1 MSQINTADFIRTITG
16 LSPVLQIVGPA
27 LIELV
32 QEGEKLLEVRKQVG
46 KENETLKVAVLKNE
60 HDLKALPMIKVIEI
74 GGKE

>member
-1 MSQINTADFIRTITG
+1 
-16 LSPVLQIVGPA
+16 VGPA

>member
-1 MSQINTADFIRTITG
+1 MSQINTADLIRTMTN

-32 QEGEKLLEVRKQVG
+32 QEGEKLLEERKQVG
-46 KENETLKVAVLKNE
+46 NENNTLKIAVLKNE